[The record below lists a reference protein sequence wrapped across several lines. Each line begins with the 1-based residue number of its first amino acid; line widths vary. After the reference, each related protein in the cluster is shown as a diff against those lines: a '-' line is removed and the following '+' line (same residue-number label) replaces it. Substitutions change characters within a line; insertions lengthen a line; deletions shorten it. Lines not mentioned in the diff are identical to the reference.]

1 MKYGQERDVKL
12 YYSISEVCEMCN
24 LEKHVLRYWE
34 SEFSQLSPRKNR
46 AGNRTYRSKEIEL
59 IKTIQFLLHEEKY
72 TVEGARRQL
81 KRWRDGDTKKSFCEG
96 HYQNPEPATGKQQV
110 LSDLKG
116 VLSMLQGEK
125 KS

>member
-12 YYSISEVCEMCN
+12 YYSISEVCEMCA

-34 SEFSQLSPRKNR
+34 SEFPQLNPRKNR

-96 HYQNPEPATGKQQV
+96 HYHNPEPATGKHQV

-116 VLSMLQGEK
+116 VLSMLKGDQ